1 MAVLTG
7 VNMQKTDYVF
17 DYSQSEIERLKCQSE
32 MLSPITERLLH
43 SAGVTSGMRVLDI
56 GCGVG
61 DVTILAADLVG
72 PRGRV
77 IGIDRNEPVIAAA
90 RQRLSALVFSTV
102 APHQHD
108 PEAYDVPVNFAAVVC

>member
-61 DVTILAADLVG
+61 DVTILAAALVG
-72 PRGRV
+72 PRCRV
-77 IGIDRNEPVIAAA
+77 IGIDRDANFILPI
-90 RQRLSALVFSTV
+90 RMLLSWLSFSNV
-102 APHQHD
+102 YLQQ
-108 PEAYDVPVNFAAVVC
+108 